1 MKHLPMGLVK
11 LIKQRQTF
19 ISMRRFC
26 FDLGWVVE
34 LFAERF
40 GKSI

>member
-1 MKHLPMGLVK
+1 MKHLPMWLVK

-26 FDLGWVVE
+26 FDWGWEVK
-34 LFAERF
+34 LLAERF